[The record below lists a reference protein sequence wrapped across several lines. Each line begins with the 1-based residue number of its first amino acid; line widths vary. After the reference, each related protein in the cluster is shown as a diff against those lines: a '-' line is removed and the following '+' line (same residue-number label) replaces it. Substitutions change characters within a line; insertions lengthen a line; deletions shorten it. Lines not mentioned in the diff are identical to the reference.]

1 MKKNKYLKID
11 KTYLNKKVVNKEYF
25 KKIINYLNKYKNNVS
40 LIDVGCASGDFLN
53 LLSKKK
59 NFYLTGI
66 DFSKASIEI
75 AKKRVTSAKFKV
87 QDLNK
92 KLKLNEK
99 YNICTCLGTLSIF
112 DNSFKI
118 INKLINI
125 VKKNGELIFFDLMNE
140 NDVNVLMRY
149 QKNFEN
155 NSEWLSGFNC
165 FSKKYWYS
173 KLKDNSKIKSF
184 TFEKFNIKKK
194 IPHNRNNPMRA
205 WTINYKNKNQIVVG
219 TGQLLNFYIVKIKI
233 N

>member
-140 NDVNVLMRY
+140 NDVNVLIRY
-149 QKNFEN
+149 
-155 NSEWLSGFNC
+155 
-165 FSKKYWYS
+165 
-173 KLKDNSKIKSF
+173 
-184 TFEKFNIKKK
+184 
-194 IPHNRNNPMRA
+194 
-205 WTINYKNKNQIVVG
+205 
-219 TGQLLNFYIVKIKI
+219 
-233 N
+233 